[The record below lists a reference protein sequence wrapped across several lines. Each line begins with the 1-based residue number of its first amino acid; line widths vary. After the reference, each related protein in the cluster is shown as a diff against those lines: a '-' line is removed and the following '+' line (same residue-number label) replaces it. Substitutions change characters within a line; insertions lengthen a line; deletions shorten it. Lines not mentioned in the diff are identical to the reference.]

1 MKNERQKRV
10 DYLMDLK
17 LSYESQPSSAQSSN
31 GAYASAII
39 ELSRLDATEK
49 LNSIRRLGS
58 DSTVKYASA
67 ISKAMEEYKLERS
80 AEREFGPMTG
90 RAVFG

>member
-1 MKNERQKRV
+1 MKKERQKRV

-17 LSYESQPSSAQSSN
+17 LSYESQPASVPISS

-39 ELSRLDATEK
+39 ELARLTATEK
-49 LNSIRRLGS
+49 LSAIRRLGAG
-58 DSTVKYASA
+58 STGRYESA

-90 RAVFG
+90 RAVFE